1 MQITFSKKQ
10 LAKYF
15 PEIEQKRINSVWL
28 ALNHINSLDRDYFDV
43 WARKHLPSY
52 MYSRSTKRID
62 AVLYFC
68 DRYLECHGV
77 EAINTPGHEHSPY
90 WRDTTALYLNSGDSY
105 NPTIVADLEE
115 SEFYLTTFA
124 DYCDQLTTKE
134 FEEV

>member
-1 MQITFSKKQ
+1 MKITFTKNQ
-10 LAKYF
+10 LAEYF

-62 AVLYFC
+62 AVLWFC
-68 DRYLECHGV
+68 DRHLECYGV
-77 EAINTPGHEHSPY
+77 EAINTPDCEHSPY
-90 WRDTTALYLNSGDSY
+90 WIDITSLYLNSGDVYSA
-105 NPTIVADLEE
+105 TLIFDIKE
-115 SEFYLTTFA
+115 SKLHLTTLGDWF
-124 DYCDQLTTKE
+124 DDCTTKE